1 MTATFYFRLNL
12 FIIFLTKS
20 SFGEGTAPL
29 GDPSFH
35 LISEHHNGLVRGWSR
50 GADFIKVLGLLKW
63 VFPSILVSNL
73 KLLEFLKGNYS
84 CCFK

>member
-50 GADFIKVLGLLKW
+50 GADFIKV
-63 VFPSILVSNL
+63 
-73 KLLEFLKGNYS
+73 
-84 CCFK
+84 